1 MSPNQKGQ
9 EKGNKKWVMTT
20 DISAW
25 WNPVSGDFAWLYIN
39 RVINRSITHSK
50 GDSCHIKWQDTEHRS
65 SYVSLLRGHFPHVC
79 ACACVCC
86 VCAWEHDW
94 EDRSLH
100 VPSQAQYRGQLLQ
113 IHHSAG
119 WKPHSE
125 GLSSAAGCPFIVK
138 CWRNCVCIMTVSNRF
153 SGRWV

>member
-9 EKGNKKWVMTT
+9 EKGNKKWVMTI

-86 VCAWEHDW
+86 VCVHENMTEKIGVCMYQARHSI
-94 EDRSLH
+94 EDSCCR
-100 VPSQAQYRGQLLQ
+100 YITLQ
-113 IHHSAG
+113 D
-119 WKPHSE
+119 SE

-153 SGRWV
+153 SGWWV